1 MRDLWIHQTAIVNND
16 DNCDNLSCELENQGI
31 PDLQRDLQ
39 NAAINE
45 MNNVVFGEDV
55 ANENMSDL
63 DENSE
68 GGRTT

>member
-1 MRDLWIHQTAIVNND
+1 MRDQRIHQTAMVNND
-16 DNCDNLSCELENQGI
+16 DDRDDLSCEMEEQGI

-39 NAAINE
+39 NAAIEE

-55 ANENMSDL
+55 ANENVSDL

>member
-1 MRDLWIHQTAIVNND
+1 MRDLQIHQTAMVNNN
-16 DNCDNLSCELENQGI
+16 DNCNDLSHELEDQGI
-31 PDLQRDLQ
+31 LDLQRNLQ

-63 DENSE
+63 DKNYE